1 MAWDVSS
8 SSAAAYDNRLLILQF
23 LPRANMAPSNDPLTT
38 MWLPECIGCQFALS
52 VAFEYLICSQVV
64 LSKARDEA
72 YPPAIVR
79 MDHIWRYLQLIPI
92 FSLSTAAEAGL
103 QAHLQLSNAPLKL
116 QVFFP
121 LTFFTYFFYLI
132 FFTSGVAC
140 KVMSAR
146 SSLIILT
153 PLAPA
158 AKESESGGESRDYH
172 HLR

>member
-1 MAWDVSS
+1 MAATEWSVPRSCGDAMAWYVSS

-92 FSLSTAAEAGL
+92 SFSTDAEAGL
-103 QAHLQLSNAPLKL
+103 HAHLQLSNAPLKL
-116 QVFFP
+116 QAFFP
-121 LTFFTYFFYLI
+121 LTFYIYFFLSH
-132 FFTSGVAC
+132 FFS
-140 KVMSAR
+140 
-146 SSLIILT
+146 
-153 PLAPA
+153 PQ
-158 AKESESGGESRDYH
+158 E
-172 HLR
+172 